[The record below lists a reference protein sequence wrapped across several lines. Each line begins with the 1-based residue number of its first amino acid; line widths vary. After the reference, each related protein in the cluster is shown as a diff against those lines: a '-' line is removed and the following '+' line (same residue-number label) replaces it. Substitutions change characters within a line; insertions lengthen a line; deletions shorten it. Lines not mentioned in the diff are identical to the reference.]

1 MRLLAQQNSSQN
13 TNEEGVGSPSE
24 DDSDS
29 ENVGSLG
36 EEESYETSQRERAH
50 RFDRR
55 RSTRLQVQFKE
66 NDKQGIRQK
75 YYREKLLS

>member
-1 MRLLAQQNSSQN
+1 MWLLAQPDRSQN
-13 TNEEGVGSPSE
+13 TNEEGVGLPSE
-24 DDSDS
+24 VDSDP

-36 EEESYETSQRERAH
+36 EEENYETSQRERAH
-50 RFDRR
+50 RSDRR

-75 YYREKLLS
+75 